1 MRVRGVSWTGIQK
14 ASGGNSVWNSKCMGL
29 VGWGGVGQGPSS
41 ESLEGNDTDLIT
53 FLFVNHQPWKQDN
66 ERLIRQMLVIT

>member
-1 MRVRGVSWTGIQK
+1 MHGV
-14 ASGGNSVWNSKCMGL
+14 GGRWA
-29 VGWGGVGQGPSS
+29 GGVAQGPSS